1 VMKEEKRG
9 LESALERAKGNQ
21 IEADKEVRRVK
32 LDLESERETTN
43 ILQAENKNLSDDV
56 TEKISELHASERRRT
71 EQEKE
76 LLDLRPLK
84 GKLTSIEEQIQ
95 EIVAKKMKGD

>member
-71 EQEKE
+71 E
-76 LLDLRPLK
+76 
-84 GKLTSIEEQIQ
+84 
-95 EIVAKKMKGD
+95 